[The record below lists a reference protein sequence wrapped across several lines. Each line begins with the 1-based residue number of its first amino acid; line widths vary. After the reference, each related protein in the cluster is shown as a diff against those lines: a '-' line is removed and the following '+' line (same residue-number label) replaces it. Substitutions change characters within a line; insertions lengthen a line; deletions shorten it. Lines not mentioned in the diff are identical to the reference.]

1 MSRRR
6 IQGMAS
12 WMTSDLNR
20 SLWAREPLPRSAPLN
35 SDLEIDVAVIGA
47 GYTGLSSAYHMKRL
61 FPNRR
66 VVVFEAKCAGNGGS
80 GRNGGMCLT
89 QPSIDY
95 MSMIHPDT
103 HKLTYEATAQ
113 CIRELVGLMQAR
125 GYGSDIGQHG
135 SLMTNIGERGAEK
148 SREYAKKAGSLG
160 IPIEYWDRARISEEI
175 GTSVYAGGLFDPNAS
190 EADPMKIVRALKE
203 AAEGLGVVVYED
215 SPVVEIN
222 EGKPIRLLVKG
233 EAGEIHKVTAGAL
246 VLGTDA
252 YSSKVGYFAKNIVV
266 LHTELAATKPIGKE
280 GFEKI
285 GWTSRI
291 PFHDDRFFLYH
302 LGSTKDYRITIGAGN
317 VEYFFNDSVVY
328 NKDYGPRERAL
339 KKELMRIFPSLG
351 EPEFEYVWSGA
362 LSFSPDTSQSVGV
375 IGRDRNIFYGTSYTG
390 HGVTLAFLFGKIIA
404 DMYAGKDGQWKAM
417 PFYQNAL
424 PRYLPPEPFRYLFV
438 KGYLKY
444 LRFMD
449 SRSHK

>member
-1 MSRRR
+1 M
-6 IQGMAS
+6 
-12 WMTSDLNR
+12 
-20 SLWAREPLPRSAPLN
+20 PRSAPLN

-47 GYTGLSSAYHMKRL
+47 GYTGLSSAYHIKRL
-61 FPNRR
+61 FPNRH

-95 MSMIHPDT
+95 MSMVHPDT

-113 CIRELVGLMQAR
+113 CIRELVGLMQAQ
-125 GYGSDIGQHG
+125 GYGSDIRQHG
-135 SLMTNIGERGAEK
+135 SLMANTRESGAEK
-148 SREYAKKAGSLG
+148 SREYAKKASSLG
-160 IPIEYWDRARISEEI
+160 IPIEFWDIARISEEI

-233 EAGEIHKVTAGAL
+233 EAGEIHKVTSGAL

-252 YSSKVGYFAKNIVV
+252 YSSKVGYFAKNVV
-266 LHTELAATKPIGKE
+266 VVHTELAATRVLGKTVFDE
-280 GFEKI
+280 I
-285 GWTSRI
+285 GWESRI

-302 LGSTKDYRITIGAGN
+302 LGTTKDDRITIGAGN
-317 VEYFFNDSVVY
+317 VEYYFNDGLVY
-328 NKDYGPRERAL
+328 AKDLGKRKRAL
-339 KKELMRIFPSLG
+339 QRELVRIFPSLRD
-351 EPEFEYVWSGA
+351 PEFEYAWSGA
-362 LSFSPDTSQSVGV
+362 MSFSPDASQSVGA
-375 IGRDRNIFYGTSYTG
+375 IGEDGNIFYGTSYAG

-404 DMYAGKDGQWKAM
+404 DIYAGKDGEWKAL
-417 PFYQNAL
+417 PFYQN
-424 PRYLPPEPFRYLFV
+424 PMSRFLPPEPLRYSLV
-438 KGYLKY
+438 KGYLGY
-444 LRFMD
+444 LRFRD
-449 SRSHK
+449 AVGRR